1 MKPTLQW
8 SLIFLAMFPAGEFS
22 TFYFGENHPM
32 KPHRLTMTHQLVL
45 GYDLHKHMDV
55 FVSSSRTF
63 SSNRLAAEQ
72 RAQPSRLMLT
82 TNGLMVCR
90 CWAQQL
96 MGIHNCD
103 YVMADA
109 SLTARLHAAWHA
121 ASTARVYITT
131 AGQQL
136 R

>member
-8 SLIFLAMFPAGEFS
+8 SLIFLAMCPAGEFS

-72 RAQPSRLMLT
+72 RAQPSGLLLT
-82 TNGLMVCR
+82 ANGFMVCR

-96 MGIHNCD
+96 MGIHDCE

-109 SLTARLHAAWHA
+109 SLTACLHAAWHA
-121 ASTARVYITT
+121 ASTACVHITT
-131 AGQQL
+131 ADQQL
-136 R
+136 H